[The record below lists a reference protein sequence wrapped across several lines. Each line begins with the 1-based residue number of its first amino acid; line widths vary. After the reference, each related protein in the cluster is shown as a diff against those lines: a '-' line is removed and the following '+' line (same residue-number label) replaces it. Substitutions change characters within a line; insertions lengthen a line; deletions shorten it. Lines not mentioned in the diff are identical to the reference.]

1 MSQLDQ
7 PPTQEDLEGDGELDE
22 QPKPPGVVGRI
33 VEPDEGASPDDEA
46 TTVAAE
52 TDDVQLLS
60 AEEAAMHITD
70 EP

>member
-1 MSQLDQ
+1 MPELDL
-7 PPTQEDLEGDGELDE
+7 PPTQDDLEGDGELDDAA
-22 QPKPPGVVGRI
+22 KPDGVVGRI

-46 TTVAAE
+46 TTVGTE
-52 TDDVQLLS
+52 TDDAQQLT